1 MQTYNTKGL
10 YLVSAMDGMLRGR
23 LPVCPSDHVRLSCS
37 TVYHRKHHFPDSLKI
52 SFWLALASQG
62 AGRRLEDR
70 RKKKPSISYQIK
82 VFLPL
87 PLGGAGRR
95 ASPSGKC
102 VSIGSTPSGH
112 LFPQWPM
119 FLQQHSSTCS
129 RLIVPVSGNTAARW
143 VAASCCCLSL
153 ICLIFP

>member
-1 MQTYNTKGL
+1 MQTFNTKGL
-10 YLVSAMDGMLRGR
+10 YLVSAMDGMLRGH

-87 PLGGAGRR
+87 PLGGGEAGI
-95 ASPSGKC
+95 SKQKVCLYWLHSQWTPLPSMAH
-102 VSIGSTPSGH
+102 VS
-112 LFPQWPM
+112 
-119 FLQQHSSTCS
+119 
-129 RLIVPVSGNTAARW
+129 AA
-143 VAASCCCLSL
+143 AQ
-153 ICLIFP
+153 